1 DENCARGFGVH
12 QRVATVS
19 GREVSGNAAQ
29 LCVRYARPHTGDGPI
44 DVGLRK
50 PVDDD
55 SRATLRKAT
64 GDGKAD
70 TAGRAGDDRSHAR
83 KVNLHSTF
91 PRFPR
96 SWSSSG
102 TPKNVAASPPD
113 DFLRS
118 RR

>member
-19 GREVSGNAAQ
+19 GREVSGDPAQ

-44 DVGLRK
+44 DVSLRK

-55 SRATLRKAT
+55 SRATLREAT

-70 TAGRAGDDRSHAR
+70 TARRAGDDRSHAR
-83 KVNLHSTF
+83 KVDLHSTF
-91 PRFPR
+91 PRFHT
-96 SWSSSG
+96 SSPSPA
-102 TPKNVAASPPD
+102 TPNNSPPSPPTAP
-113 DFLRS
+113 LHPR
-118 RR
+118 